1 MPRYLVYGLEVHS
14 NQEIPGLVA
23 VCEANH
29 PQPEVRVHLG
39 CLPVWLEQPAAKN
52 LEQREWYVSG
62 HITENGKPA
71 LRIWQILGAPS
82 SYFWLQYSDGT
93 EFVLDRY
100 GSEIWAIWSDELTVE
115 DTATYLLGPILGW
128 VLRLRGSTCLHASG
142 VVVENRVLAFLGDA
156 GAGKSTTAAAF
167 AQQGYPILSDDVLAL
182 VDREGSF
189 WVQPAYPRVRLW
201 SESVV
206 ALYGSVEK
214 LPRIV
219 PSHPTWDKRY
229 LDLSQQGY
237 QFQNSPLPLA
247 VIYILHGRREEVGV
261 PKVES
266 PSSSEA
272 LISLIANTYGSYL
285 LDKSMRSQEFQLLG
299 RLLKSVTVRQV
310 IPHKNPEYIPQLIET
325 ILNDFQSQPR
335 RR

>member
-1 MPRYLVYGLEVHS
+1 MPRYLVYGLDVHS

-23 VCEANH
+23 VCETNH
-29 PQPEVRVHLG
+29 PQPEVRVNLG
-39 CLPVWLEQPAAKN
+39 SLPLWLEQPVAKN
-52 LEQREWYVSG
+52 LEQRQWYVSAY
-62 HITENGKPA
+62 IAENGKPA
-71 LRIWQILGAPS
+71 LRIWQILGNSS

-93 EFVLDRY
+93 EFVVDRY
-100 GSEIWAIWSDELTVE
+100 GSQIWAIWSDELTVE

-128 VLRLRGSTCLHASG
+128 VLRLRGVTCLHASA
-142 VVVENRVLAFLGDA
+142 VAVENKVVAFLGDA

-182 VDREGSF
+182 VDRESSF

-206 ALYGSVEK
+206 ALYGNVEK

-247 VIYILHGRREEVGV
+247 AIYLLNYRSEEEGV
-261 PKVES
+261 PKLES
-266 PSSSEA
+266 PSSRSA

-299 RLLKSVTVRQV
+299 RLIKSVTVRQV
-310 IPHKNPEYIPQLIET
+310 TPHKNPAYIPQLIET
-325 ILNDFQSQPR
+325 ILNDFHSQPR